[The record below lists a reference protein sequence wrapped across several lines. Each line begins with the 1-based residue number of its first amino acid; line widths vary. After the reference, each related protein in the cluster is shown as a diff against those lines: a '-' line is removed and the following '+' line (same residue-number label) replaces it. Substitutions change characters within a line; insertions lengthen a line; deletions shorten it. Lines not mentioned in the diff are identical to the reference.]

1 MSLVQMFRSRETE
14 LREEVAWLEQEKQE
28 LQHNISLLELDNQAL
43 RDEVQQFKGEAARAP
58 FEAVTLDTILMLGI
72 NSSLFS
78 GW

>member
-43 RDEVQQFKGEAARAP
+43 RDEVQQFKGETARAP
-58 FEAVTLDTILMLGI
+58 FEAVTLDTTLMLSI